1 MRCGR
6 GLPLPFLKILLQCS
20 DKCFIMKLYFRSAE
34 KRKRKYIF
42 AFFLLFFVIW
52 EGDDVFI

>member
-1 MRCGR
+1 MREGE
-6 GLPLPFLKILLQCS
+6 PLPFLKILLQCS

-42 AFFLLFFVIW
+42 AIFLLLFVIW